1 MGAKKLAAKEDGAD
15 RAVTVDLRK
24 PATAADLM
32 ESMVATEAELKALW
46 EEMDSMAGIGCRTP
60 TRR

>member
-1 MGAKKLAAKEDGAD
+1 MGAKKLIAREDKDVA
-15 RAVTVDLRK
+15 VDLRK
-24 PATAADLM
+24 PALATVIM

-46 EEMDSMAGIGCRTP
+46 EEMDSAAGVGCRTP